1 MNYKEVTSFKTLKE
15 YLMEVRPQTNR
26 GDKVICY
33 RVITR
38 PWPNGPRPYET
49 FIETEALG
57 PAGTYREFYGYL
69 EDVFHNVNHGLLEI
83 TQPQELIKQDARG
96 GPTHLTNEGL
106 SGTLP
111 STQKE

>member
-26 GDKVICY
+26 GDKVIRY

-69 EDVFHNVNHGLLEI
+69 EDVFHNVNHGLLETPHTI
-83 TQPQELIKQDARG
+83 AQDARG